1 LAEVLALVPATA
13 QLIVDCTIGGG
24 GHAEA
29 ILNKLDSEVSLI
41 GFDRDVDALAMAN
54 QRLAKYAGSPAF
66 VGRSRV
72 VLIHDSYANL
82 DRHLG
87 AVETGSPAFVGMGN
101 VDFALLDLGLSS
113 LQLEA
118 SNRGFAFQKPED
130 SLDLRFDR
138 TSGEPLRVKLAE
150 GTSAEELKEILR
162 QYGEVDNAGRIA
174 TAIATAAR
182 EERLQTVADLRETVT
197 PYFRGGQRRNQFF
210 AQIWQALRIWV
221 NDELQQLEIGLAKV
235 VKCLRPGGVMAVI
248 SFHSLEDRMVKEF
261 FRLQESPC
269 TCPRDFPQC
278 VCGKKP
284 VLERITRKAIK
295 PTEGE
300 IETNPR
306 ARSARLRAARKLPAV
321 PPLSGA
327 VGTSPL

>member
-1 LAEVLALVPATA
+1 MTDRIHKPVLLAEVLALVPATA
-13 QLIVDCTIGGG
+13 QLFVDCTIGGG

-29 ILNKLDSEVSLI
+29 ILSKLDSEVSLI
-41 GFDRDVDALAMAN
+41 GFDRDVDALATAKE
-54 QRLAKYAGSPAF
+54 RLANYG
-66 VGRSRV
+66 SRV

-87 AVETGSPAFVGMGN
+87 ITAMGN

-130 SLDLRFDR
+130 PLDLRFDR
-138 TSGEPLRVKLAE
+138 TSGVPLCVKLAE
-150 GTSAEELKEILR
+150 GTSTDELKKILR
-162 QYGEVDNAGRIA
+162 EYGEVDNAGRIA
-174 TAIATAAR
+174 TAIAAAAR

-197 PYFRGGQRRNQFF
+197 PCFRGGKRNQFL

-221 NDELQQLEIGLAKV
+221 NDELHQLEIGLAKV
-235 VKCLRPGGVMAVI
+235 VKCLRPDGVMAVI

-261 FRLQESPC
+261 FRLQENPC
-269 TCPRDFPQC
+269 TCPRDLPQC
-278 VCGKKP
+278 VCGRKP

-295 PTEGE
+295 PTENE

-306 ARSARLRAARKLPAV
+306 ARSARLRAARKLAV
-321 PPLSGA
+321 C
-327 VGTSPL
+327 

>member
-1 LAEVLALVPATA
+1 MTDRIHKPVLLAEVLALVPATA

-29 ILNKLDSEVSLI
+29 ILSKLDSEVSLI
-41 GFDRDVDALAMAN
+41 GFDRDVDALAMAKE
-54 QRLAKYAGSPAF
+54 RLANYG
-66 VGRSRV
+66 SRV

-87 AVETGSPAFVGMGN
+87 VPRMGN

-138 TSGEPLRVKLAE
+138 TLGEPLRVKLAK
-150 GTSAEELKEILR
+150 GTSTDELKKILR
-162 QYGEVDNAGRIA
+162 EYGEVDNAGRIA
-174 TAIATAAR
+174 TAIAAAAR

-197 PYFRGGQRRNQFF
+197 PCFRGGKRNQFL

-221 NDELQQLEIGLAKV
+221 NDELQQLEIGLSKV
-235 VKCLRPGGVMAVI
+235 VECLRPDGVMAVI

-261 FRLQESPC
+261 FRLQENPC
-269 TCPRDFPQC
+269 TCPRDLPVC
-278 VCGKKP
+278 VCGRKP
-284 VLERITRKAIK
+284 VLKRITRKAIK
-295 PTEGE
+295 PTENE
-300 IETNPR
+300 IESNSR
-306 ARSARLRAARKLPAV
+306 ARSARLRAARRLAV
-321 PPLSGA
+321 C
-327 VGTSPL
+327 

>member
-1 LAEVLALVPATA
+1 LTDRIHKPVLLAEVLALVPATA
-13 QLIVDCTIGGG
+13 QLFVDCTIGGG

-29 ILNKLDSEVSLI
+29 ILSKLDSEVSLI
-41 GFDRDVDALAMAN
+41 GFDRDVDALATAN
-54 QRLAKYAGSPAF
+54 QRLANYG
-66 VGRSRV
+66 SRV

-87 AVETGSPAFVGMGN
+87 VAKMGN

-130 SLDLRFDR
+130 PLDLRFDR

-150 GTSAEELKEILR
+150 GTSTDELKKILR
-162 QYGEVDNAGRIA
+162 EYGEVDNAGRIA
-174 TAIATAAR
+174 MAIATAVR
-182 EERLQTVADLRETVT
+182 EERLQTVADLREAVT
-197 PYFRGGQRRNQFF
+197 PCFRGGKRNQFL

-221 NDELQQLEIGLAKV
+221 NEELHQLEIGLTKV
-235 VKCLRPGGVMAVI
+235 VQCLRPDGVMAVI

-261 FRLQESPC
+261 FRLQENPC
-269 TCPRDFPQC
+269 TCPKDLPLC

-295 PTEGE
+295 PTENE

-306 ARSARLRAARKLPAV
+306 ARSARLRAARKLAAGMS
-321 PPLSGA
+321 PLSGIC
-327 VGTSPL
+327 

>member
-1 LAEVLALVPATA
+1 VLALVPATA

-29 ILNKLDSEVSLI
+29 ILSKLDSEVSLI
-41 GFDRDVDALAMAN
+41 GFDRDVDALATAKE
-54 QRLAKYAGSPAF
+54 RLANYG
-66 VGRSRV
+66 SRV

-87 AVETGSPAFVGMGN
+87 VAGMGN
-101 VDFALLDLGLSS
+101 VDFVLLDLGLSS
-113 LQLEA
+113 LQLES

-130 SLDLRFDR
+130 PLDLRFDR

-150 GTSAEELKEILR
+150 GTSTDELKKILR
-162 QYGEVDNAGRIA
+162 EYGEVDNAGRIA
-174 TAIATAAR
+174 TAIAAAAR

-197 PYFRGGQRRNQFF
+197 PCFRGGKRNQFL

-221 NDELQQLEIGLAKV
+221 NDELHQLEIGLAKV
-235 VKCLRPGGVMAVI
+235 VECLRPDGVMVVI

-261 FRLQESPC
+261 FRLQENPC

-278 VCGKKP
+278 VCGRKP
-284 VLERITRKAIK
+284 VLGRITRKAIK
-295 PTEGE
+295 ATENE

-306 ARSARLRAARKLPAV
+306 ARSARLRAARKLAV
-321 PPLSGA
+321 C
-327 VGTSPL
+327 

>member
-1 LAEVLALVPATA
+1 MLALVPATA
-13 QLIVDCTIGGG
+13 QLFVDCTIGGG

-29 ILNKLDSEVSLI
+29 ILSKLDSEVSLI
-41 GFDRDVDALAMAN
+41 GFDRDVDALATAKE
-54 QRLAKYAGSPAF
+54 RLANYG
-66 VGRSRV
+66 SRV

-87 AVETGSPAFVGMGN
+87 ITAMGN

-130 SLDLRFDR
+130 PLDLRFDR

-150 GTSAEELKEILR
+150 GTSTDELKKILR
-162 QYGEVDNAGRIA
+162 EYGEVDNAGRIA
-174 TAIATAAR
+174 MAIATAVR
-182 EERLQTVADLRETVT
+182 EERLQTVADLREAVT
-197 PYFRGGQRRNQFF
+197 PCFRGGKRNQFL

-221 NDELQQLEIGLAKV
+221 NDELHQLEIGLTKV
-235 VKCLRPGGVMAVI
+235 VQCLRPDGVMAVI

-261 FRLQESPC
+261 FRLQENPC
-269 TCPRDFPQC
+269 TCPKDLPLC

-295 PTEGE
+295 PTEYE

-306 ARSARLRAARKLPAV
+306 ARSARLRVARKLAV
-321 PPLSGA
+321 C
-327 VGTSPL
+327 

>member
-1 LAEVLALVPATA
+1 MLALVPATA

-29 ILNKLDSEVSLI
+29 ILSKLDSEVSLI
-41 GFDRDVDALAMAN
+41 GFDRDVDALATAN
-54 QRLAKYAGSPAF
+54 RRLADYG
-66 VGRSRV
+66 SRV

-87 AVETGSPAFVGMGN
+87 VAAVGN

-118 SNRGFAFQKPED
+118 SNRGFAFQQPD
-130 SLDLRFDR
+130 DPLDLRFDR

-150 GTSAEELKEILR
+150 GTSTDELKKILR
-162 QYGEVDNAGRIA
+162 EYGEVDNAGRIA
-174 TAIATAAR
+174 TAIAAAAL

-197 PYFRGGQRRNQFF
+197 PCFRGGQRRNQFL

-221 NDELQQLEIGLAKV
+221 NDELHQLEIGLAKV
-235 VKCLRPGGVMAVI
+235 VKCLRPDGVMAVI

-261 FRLQESPC
+261 FRSQENPC
-269 TCPRDFPQC
+269 TCPRDLPQC
-278 VCGKKP
+278 VCGRKP

-295 PTEGE
+295 PTENE
-300 IETNPR
+300 IATNPR
-306 ARSARLRAARKLPAV
+306 ARSARLRAARKLAV
-321 PPLSGA
+321 C
-327 VGTSPL
+327 

>member
-1 LAEVLALVPATA
+1 LAEVLALVPAMA

-29 ILNKLDSEVSLI
+29 ILSKLDSEVSLI
-41 GFDRDVDALAMAN
+41 GFDRDVDALATAN
-54 QRLAKYAGSPAF
+54 QRLANHG
-66 VGRSRV
+66 SRV

-87 AVETGSPAFVGMGN
+87 IAEMGN

-130 SLDLRFDR
+130 TLDLRFDR
-138 TSGEPLRVKLAE
+138 TSGEPLSVKLAE
-150 GTSAEELKEILR
+150 GTSTDELKKILR
-162 QYGEVDNAGRIA
+162 EYGEVDNAGRIA

-182 EERLQTVADLRETVT
+182 EERLQTVADLRETVM
-197 PYFRGGQRRNQFF
+197 PLFRGGKRNQFL

-235 VKCLRPGGVMAVI
+235 AECLRPDGVMAVI

-261 FRLQESPC
+261 FRLQENPC
-269 TCPRDFPQC
+269 TCPRELPQC
-278 VCGKKP
+278 VCGRKP
-284 VLERITRKAIK
+284 MLERITRKAIK
-295 PTEGE
+295 PTEYE

-306 ARSARLRAARKLPAV
+306 ARSARMRAARKLAV
-321 PPLSGA
+321 C
-327 VGTSPL
+327 

>member
-1 LAEVLALVPATA
+1 MTDRIHKPVLLAEVLALVPATA

-29 ILNKLDSEVSLI
+29 ILSKLDSEVSLI
-41 GFDRDVDALAMAN
+41 GFDRDVDALATAKK
-54 QRLAKYAGSPAF
+54 RLANYG
-66 VGRSRV
+66 SRV

-87 AVETGSPAFVGMGN
+87 VPRIGN

-113 LQLEA
+113 LQLET

-138 TSGEPLRVKLAE
+138 TSGEPLRVKLAS
-150 GTSAEELKEILR
+150 TSTDELKKILR
-162 QYGEVDNAGRIA
+162 EYGEVDNAGRIA
-174 TAIATAAR
+174 TAIAAAAR

-197 PYFRGGQRRNQFF
+197 PCFRGGKRNQFL

-221 NDELQQLEIGLAKV
+221 NDELHQLEIGLSKV
-235 VKCLRPGGVMAVI
+235 VECLRPDGVMAVI

-261 FRLQESPC
+261 FRLQENPC
-269 TCPRDFPQC
+269 TCPRGLPVC
-278 VCGKKP
+278 VCGRKP

-295 PTEGE
+295 PTENE
-300 IETNPR
+300 IETNSR
-306 ARSARLRAARKLPAV
+306 ARSARLRAARRLAV
-321 PPLSGA
+321 C
-327 VGTSPL
+327 

>member
-1 LAEVLALVPATA
+1 MLALVPATA

-29 ILNKLDSEVSLI
+29 ILSKLDSEVSLI
-41 GFDRDVDALAMAN
+41 GFDRDVDALATAKE
-54 QRLAKYAGSPAF
+54 RLANYG
-66 VGRSRV
+66 SRV

-87 AVETGSPAFVGMGN
+87 VAGMGN
-101 VDFALLDLGLSS
+101 VDFVLLDLGLSS
-113 LQLEA
+113 LQLES

-130 SLDLRFDR
+130 PLDLRFDR

-150 GTSAEELKEILR
+150 GTSTDELKKILR
-162 QYGEVDNAGRIA
+162 EYGEVDNAGRIA
-174 TAIATAAR
+174 TAIAAAAR

-197 PYFRGGQRRNQFF
+197 PCFRGGKRNQFL

-221 NDELQQLEIGLAKV
+221 NDELHQLEIGLAKV
-235 VKCLRPGGVMAVI
+235 VECLRPDGVMVVI

-261 FRLQESPC
+261 FRLQENPC

-278 VCGKKP
+278 VCGRKP
-284 VLERITRKAIK
+284 VLGRITRKAIK
-295 PTEGE
+295 ATENE

-306 ARSARLRAARKLPAV
+306 ARSARLRAARKLAV
-321 PPLSGA
+321 C
-327 VGTSPL
+327 

>member
-1 LAEVLALVPATA
+1 MLALVPATA
-13 QLIVDCTIGGG
+13 QLIIDCTIGGG

-29 ILNKLDSEVSLI
+29 ILSKLDGEVSLI
-41 GFDRDVDALAMAN
+41 GFDRDVDALTMAKK
-54 QRLAKYAGSPAF
+54 RLVNFG
-66 VGRSRV
+66 SRV

-87 AVETGSPAFVGMGN
+87 VPRMGN

-113 LQLEA
+113 LQLET

-150 GTSAEELKEILR
+150 GTSTDELKKILR
-162 QYGEVDNAGRIA
+162 EYGEVDNAGRIA

-182 EERLQTVADLRETVT
+182 EGRLQTVADLRETVT
-197 PYFRGGQRRNQFF
+197 PCFRGGKRNQFL

-221 NDELQQLEIGLAKV
+221 NDELHQLEIGLAKV
-235 VKCLRPGGVMAVI
+235 VQCLRPDGVMAVI

-261 FRLQESPC
+261 FRLQENPC
-269 TCPRDFPQC
+269 TCPRDLPVC
-278 VCGKKP
+278 VCGRKP
-284 VLERITRKAIK
+284 VLERVTRKAIK
-295 PTEGE
+295 PTKDE

-306 ARSARLRAARKLPAV
+306 ARSARLRAARKLTV
-321 PPLSGA
+321 C
-327 VGTSPL
+327 

>member
-1 LAEVLALVPATA
+1 LTDRIHKPVLLAEVLALVPATA

-29 ILNKLDSEVSLI
+29 ILSKLDSEVSLI
-41 GFDRDVDALAMAN
+41 GFDRDVDALATVKE
-54 QRLAKYAGSPAF
+54 RLKNYG
-66 VGRSRV
+66 SRV

-87 AVETGSPAFVGMGN
+87 VTKMGN

-113 LQLEA
+113 LQLES

-130 SLDLRFDR
+130 PLDLRFDR
-138 TSGEPLRVKLAE
+138 TSGVPVCVKLVS
-150 GTSAEELKEILR
+150 TSTDELKKILR
-162 QYGEVDNAGRIA
+162 EYGEVDNAGRIA

-182 EERLQTVADLRETVT
+182 EGRLQTVADLREAVA
-197 PYFRGGQRRNQFF
+197 PHFRGGKRNQFL

-221 NDELQQLEIGLAKV
+221 NDELHQLEMGLAKV
-235 VKCLRPGGVMAVI
+235 VSCLRPDGVMAVI

-261 FRLQESPC
+261 FRLQENPC
-269 TCPRDFPQC
+269 TCPKDLPMC
-278 VCGKKP
+278 VCGKRP

-295 PTEGE
+295 PTENE

-306 ARSARLRAARKLPAV
+306 ARSARLRAARKLAV
-321 PPLSGA
+321 C
-327 VGTSPL
+327 

>member
-1 LAEVLALVPATA
+1 LTDRIHKPVLLAEVLALVPATA
-13 QLIVDCTIGGG
+13 QLFVDCTIGGG

-29 ILNKLDSEVSLI
+29 ILSKLDSEVSLI
-41 GFDRDVDALAMAN
+41 GFDRDVDALATAN
-54 QRLAKYAGSPAF
+54 QRLANYG
-66 VGRSRV
+66 SRV

-87 AVETGSPAFVGMGN
+87 VAKMGN

-130 SLDLRFDR
+130 PLDLRFDR

-150 GTSAEELKEILR
+150 GTSTDELKKILR
-162 QYGEVDNAGRIA
+162 EYGEVDNAGRIA
-174 TAIATAAR
+174 MAIATAVR
-182 EERLQTVADLRETVT
+182 EERLQTVADLREAVT
-197 PYFRGGQRRNQFF
+197 PCFRGGKRNQFL

-221 NDELQQLEIGLAKV
+221 NDELHQLEIGLTKV
-235 VKCLRPGGVMAVI
+235 VQCLRPDGVMAVI

-261 FRLQESPC
+261 FRLQENPC
-269 TCPRDFPQC
+269 TCPKDLPLC

-295 PTEGE
+295 PTENE

-306 ARSARLRAARKLPAV
+306 ARSARLRAARKLAAGMS
-321 PPLSGA
+321 PLSGIC
-327 VGTSPL
+327 

>member
-1 LAEVLALVPATA
+1 MTDRIHKPVLLAEVLALVPATA
-13 QLIVDCTIGGG
+13 QLFVDCTIGGG

-29 ILNKLDSEVSLI
+29 ILSKLDSEVSLI
-41 GFDRDVDALAMAN
+41 GFDRDVDALATAN
-54 QRLAKYAGSPAF
+54 QRLANYG
-66 VGRSRV
+66 SRV

-87 AVETGSPAFVGMGN
+87 VAKMGN

-130 SLDLRFDR
+130 PLDLRFDR

-150 GTSAEELKEILR
+150 GTSTDELKKILR
-162 QYGEVDNAGRIA
+162 EYGEVDNAGRIA
-174 TAIATAAR
+174 TAIAAAAR

-197 PYFRGGQRRNQFF
+197 PCFRGGKRNQFL

-221 NDELQQLEIGLAKV
+221 NDELHQLEIGLAKV
-235 VKCLRPGGVMAVI
+235 VKCLRPDGVMAVI

-261 FRLQESPC
+261 FRLQENPC

-278 VCGKKP
+278 VCGRKP

-295 PTEGE
+295 PTENE

-306 ARSARLRAARKLPAV
+306 ARSARLRAARKLAV
-321 PPLSGA
+321 C
-327 VGTSPL
+327 

>member
-1 LAEVLALVPATA
+1 MLALVPATA
-13 QLIVDCTIGGG
+13 QLFVDCTIGGG

-29 ILNKLDSEVSLI
+29 ILSKLDSEVSLI
-41 GFDRDVDALAMAN
+41 GFDRDVDALATAN
-54 QRLAKYAGSPAF
+54 QRLANYG
-66 VGRSRV
+66 SRV

-87 AVETGSPAFVGMGN
+87 VAKMGN

-130 SLDLRFDR
+130 PLDLRFDR

-150 GTSAEELKEILR
+150 GTSTDELKKILR
-162 QYGEVDNAGRIA
+162 EYGEVDNAGRIA
-174 TAIATAAR
+174 MAIATAVR
-182 EERLQTVADLRETVT
+182 EERLQTVADLREAVT
-197 PYFRGGQRRNQFF
+197 PCFRGGKRNQFL

-221 NDELQQLEIGLAKV
+221 NDELHQLEIGLTKV
-235 VKCLRPGGVMAVI
+235 VQCLRPDGVMAVI

-261 FRLQESPC
+261 FRLQENPC
-269 TCPRDFPQC
+269 TCPKDLPLC

-295 PTEGE
+295 PTEYE

-306 ARSARLRAARKLPAV
+306 ARSARLRVARKLAV
-321 PPLSGA
+321 C
-327 VGTSPL
+327 

>member
-1 LAEVLALVPATA
+1 LTDRIHKPVLLAEVLALVPAMA

-29 ILNKLDSEVSLI
+29 ILSKLDSEVSLI
-41 GFDRDVDALAMAN
+41 GFDRDVDALATAN
-54 QRLAKYAGSPAF
+54 QRLANYG
-66 VGRSRV
+66 SRV

-87 AVETGSPAFVGMGN
+87 VAAVGN

-118 SNRGFAFQKPED
+118 SNRGFAFQQPED

-138 TSGEPLRVKLAE
+138 TSGETLRVKLAS
-150 GTSAEELKEILR
+150 TSTDELKRILR
-162 QYGEVDNAGRIA
+162 EYGEVDNAGRIA
-174 TAIATAAR
+174 TAIARAAR
-182 EERLQTVADLRETVT
+182 EEQLQTVADLRETVT
-197 PYFRGGQRRNQFF
+197 PYFRGGKRNQFL

-221 NDELQQLEIGLAKV
+221 NDELHQLEIGLSKV

-248 SFHSLEDRMVKEF
+248 SFHSLEDRIVKEF
-261 FRLQESPC
+261 FRLQENPC

-278 VCGKKP
+278 VCGREP

-295 PTEGE
+295 PTEDE
-300 IETNPR
+300 LQTNPR
-306 ARSARLRAARKLPAV
+306 ARSARLRAARKLAV
-321 PPLSGA
+321 C
-327 VGTSPL
+327 